1 MNRSKTTHPSDKI
14 RFERDL
20 SRLAFTDAYAITF
33 PETAERLLAA
43 AATIVAG
50 EDMDEE
56 KAVDLFRSSIAQAR
70 AFNAAID
77 ELGDFAE
84 MVMERGVGE
93 A

>member
-1 MNRSKTTHPSDKI
+1 MPRQKTTHPTDKM

-33 PETAERLLAA
+33 AETAERLIAA

-50 EDMDEE
+50 EDLDEE
-56 KAVDLFRSSIAQAR
+56 KAVALFRSSIARAR
-70 AFNAAID
+70 AFDAAID
-77 ELGDFAE
+77 ELGEFAE
-84 MVMERGVGE
+84 MVMEGGLGE

>member
-1 MNRSKTTHPSDKI
+1 MSRSKTTHESDKI

-56 KAVDLFRSSIAQAR
+56 KAVALFRSSIARAR
-70 AFNAAID
+70 AFDAAID
-77 ELGDFAE
+77 ELGEFAE
-84 MVMERGVGE
+84 MVMEGGLGE